1 MQRDDN
7 EDDGASH
14 LDIASRRTNRFEGT
28 THLSTWLAATQVSAQ
43 REKMRTAAR
52 RVWISRRTNRFEGTT
67 HLSTTWRLAAA
78 TQDDS
83 RNPMGLNKL
92 RDTAEAAKAQAGH
105 AVPVL
110 LGQVHS

>member
-14 LDIASRRTNRFEGT
+14 LDIA
-28 THLSTWLAATQVSAQ
+28 
-43 REKMRTAAR
+43 
-52 RVWISRRTNRFEGTT
+52 SRRTNRFEGTT